1 MSSSEVKHLADPTR
15 PGVGRLSFVVNGKP
29 EPWTKFRKRESG
41 EEDVKEPENEAYV
54 AYEIRF
60 FIDPYE
66 LEEPKGRSNAI
77 GVERSNGTMK
87 LWHTYVPESMRG
99 KGIAEIVVEQA
110 MEWAYANLF
119 FTPAT
124 LTASI
129 IEAWFSWSL
138 TTMSSLVRSVCTAE
152 AFAE

>member
-1 MSSSEVKHLADPTR
+1 MSSSEVKHLADPMR

-41 EEDVKEPENEAYV
+41 EKDVKEPENEAYV

-110 MEWAYANLF
+110 MEWAYANCLSVD
-119 FTPAT
+119 PACSYVRET
-124 LTASI
+124 F
-129 IEAWFSWSL
+129 IEKQPRWKHQ
-138 TTMSSLVRSVCTAE
+138 MVGVD
-152 AFAE
+152 